1 MRAMFIEINWNFR
14 AKNLNIFNDIWT
26 LIPPILKKAKSN
38 SVKIEIFK
46 NWDIFDDFQTVWD
59 ERF

>member
-14 AKNLNIFNDIWT
+14 AKNLNIFNDIGT
-26 LIPPILKKAKSN
+26 LIPPIIQRAKSN

-46 NWDIFDDFQTVWD
+46 N
-59 ERF
+59 